1 MLWGLVL
8 GLGMGAGAVGLV
20 WALVGVSGP
29 VAPGWWRR
37 LRSGREGAA
46 ARSAR
51 ARTRMRLA
59 AAAAVFVGL
68 WLVTGVFVLAV
79 VGGAAVAGVP
89 WLLAP
94 VRQAAVRIDQLEAL
108 AEWTQRLSNALRV
121 GKGLLQAMKD
131 SPTGCPAAI
140 SGPVEDLAERLE
152 VRVAPETALRA
163 FADDVD
169 DVTGDRVAA
178 ALILAVTS
186 AGRGRGLADSLELYA
201 AAVRAEVAKRQ
212 AIEAERKKW
221 RTTLKILVVIMLGV
235 VGIGLLIPSYTAPYA
250 TLLGQAVLGVVAL
263 LLFATLVWVRQL
275 SAPPSAPR
283 FLIAD
288 PRSAVALPSASDEN
302 QDDAGQVAA
311 AGEVRL

>member
-1 MLWGLVL
+1 MLWGLVF
-8 GLGMGAGAVGLV
+8 GLGAGAGVVGLV

-29 VAPGWWRR
+29 GRPAWWRR
-37 LRSGREGAA
+37 WRSGHPEGAA
-46 ARSAR
+46 ARSVR
-51 ARTRMRLA
+51 ARSRVRLA
-59 AAAAVFVGL
+59 AAAGVFLLL

-79 VGGAAVAGVP
+79 TGGAAVAGVP

-94 VRQAAVRIDQLEAL
+94 VRRAAVRIDQLEAL

-131 SPTGCPAAI
+131 SRTGCPAAI
-140 SGPVEDLAERLE
+140 AGPVEDLAERLE

-169 DVTGDRVAA
+169 DVAGDRVAA

-201 AAVRAEVAKRQ
+201 AAVRAEVASRQ
-212 AIEAERKKW
+212 KIEAERKKW
-221 RTTLKILVVIMLGV
+221 RTTLKILIVIMLGV
-235 VGIGLLIPSYTAPYA
+235 VGIGLLIPSYTAPYG
-250 TLLGQAVLGVVAL
+250 TLLGQLVLGVVAL
-263 LLFATLVWVRQL
+263 LLFATLLWVRQL
-275 SAPPSAPR
+275 SAPPASPR

-288 PRSAVALPSASDEN
+288 PRSAVTPPAAVEESE
-302 QDDAGQVAA
+302 AGHLAA
-311 AGEVRL
+311 AGEVRR